1 MILVIGGLL
10 AAACTDGDDGTS
22 SSETDVASNTSSST
36 GPPDTAPPDTAPS
49 DTAPLGTES
58 PGTAP
63 PATVSTSTRSPTA
76 RADDETLAAIDA
88 ALAAGPEGCDPLDTA
103 RCLLPF
109 PSDATTV
116 ADDTTVT
123 GRRVAFPDDAMPT
136 NAAGAPIDPA
146 AWNQNDGFSANS
158 TVLTHVAD
166 LDPAASN
173 LPTWTDLGASL
184 GADASVVMVD
194 VGTGERIPL
203 WAEPDVQA
211 AVPSERLLVIHPAI
225 GLQPATT
232 YAVGLQHLVD
242 TTGAAI
248 EASPA
253 FRVYRDHLATGI
265 PVIER
270 RRDEM
275 ERAFAALAVGGI
287 ERTDLQLAWTF
298 TTVSTESLHDAVL
311 HMRGETLAGLGT
323 AAPEFAITSVTENPR
338 EGLARLVEGTFSVP
352 NWLAGDGGPGAALDD
367 PDGAGGPEPP
377 RLNGVVQ
384 APFACGI
391 AADVFAGDEPARAVM
406 YGHGLLGSHL
416 EVTAGNIVDMS
427 NEHNALYC
435 ATKWAGFSDDDVGT
449 AVTALQD
456 LSNFPALVDGM
467 LQGFM
472 HQLVLGRLM
481 LADNGLVSE
490 PEFQRADGSALFD
503 NSTIVYDG
511 NSQGGIMGLA
521 LIGLSTDIRRATLGV
536 VGMNYSVLLPRSV
549 DFEAYEQILIPSYP
563 SALDRAL
570 GIAAI
575 QMLWDRGEGAG
586 YVRHIVDDPL
596 RGTPP
601 KDVLMHVAFGDW
613 QVSELTAM
621 IAARTMGIGI
631 HRPVTADDRSRE
643 VEPGWG
649 IDSIDGGDT
658 SGLVIFDSGSD
669 PIPIEQ
675 TAPRTSRDPH
685 EDPRADPDVRRQKA
699 AFLFDGELIDVCGA
713 APCTA
718 DVS

>member
-1 MILVIGGLL
+1 MT
-10 AAACTDGDDGTS
+10 ACTDSGGDTS
-22 SSETDVASNTSSST
+22 APPTGEPSVTSAPTVGPSTSDPLVTVPASST
-36 GPPDTAPPDTAPS
+36 SPDEPADPD
-49 DTAPLGTES
+49 
-58 PGTAP
+58 
-63 PATVSTSTRSPTA
+63 
-76 RADDETLAAIDA
+76 TLAAVEA
-88 ALAAGPEGCDPLDTA
+88 ALAAAPAGCDPLDT
-103 RCLLPF
+103 RQCLLPF
-109 PSDATTV
+109 PSDATTSTDPI
-116 ADDTTVT
+116 AAT
-123 GRRVAFPDDAMPT
+123 GRRIAFPADAMPA
-136 NAAGAPIDPA
+136 NADGVPIDPT
-146 AWNQNDGFSANS
+146 AWNRNDGFSPNT
-158 TVLTHVAD
+158 TVLTYVAD
-166 LDPAASN
+166 LDPDASM
-173 LPTWTDLGASL
+173 LPSWTDLGASL
-184 GADASVVMVD
+184 DADATVVMVD
-194 VGTGERIPL
+194 IGTGERIPL
-203 WAEPDVQA
+203 WAEPDVRA
-211 AVPSERLLVIHPAI
+211 ADPAERLLVIHPAI
-225 GLQPATT
+225 SLSPATT

-242 TTGAAI
+242 HTGATIDA
-248 EASPA
+248 AA
-253 FRVYRDHLATGI
+253 TFRVYRDRLTTELA
-265 PVIER
+265 PVER
-270 RRDEM
+270 RRGDM
-275 ERAFAALAVGGI
+275 ERAFAALTIGGV
-287 ERTDLQLAWTF
+287 ERSDLQLAWTF
-298 TTVSTESLHDAVL
+298 TTISTENLHDTVL
-311 HMRGETLAGLGT
+311 HMRGDTLRGLGT
-323 AAPEFAITSVTENPR
+323 ASPEFAITSVTENPR
-338 EGLARLVEGTFSVP
+338 DGLARLVEGTFSVP
-352 NWLAGDGGPGAALDD
+352 NWLAGEGGPGAVLDD
-367 PDGAGGPEPP
+367 PDGVGGPEPP

-384 APFACGI
+384 APFACTV
-391 AADVFAGDEPARAVM
+391 ATEVLAGDAPARAVV

-490 PEFQRADGSALFD
+490 PEFQRTDGSALFD

-563 SALDRAL
+563 SALDRAI
-570 GIAAI
+570 GIAAV
-575 QMLWDRGEGAG
+575 QMLWDRGDGAG

-596 RGTPP
+596 PGTPP
-601 KDVLMHVAFGDW
+601 NDVLMHVAFGDW

-699 AFLFDGELIDVCGA
+699 AFLFDGELVDVCGA